1 MLKRLLLLVMSTSLD
16 DVLRVVIVDG
26 ASDYKRSVIDLNLQR
41 AAGNVILV
49 ELDYPRRTPQAL
61 K

>member
-1 MLKRLLLLVMSTSLD
+1 MMFFT
-16 DVLRVVIVDG
+16 VVIGVDG
-26 ASDYKRSVIDLNLQR
+26 ASDYKRSIIDLEFAKW

-49 ELDYPRRTPQAL
+49 ELDYPRRTQAL